1 MPQPLKGPQPSFSNA
16 VHYASALIMLLLTAP
31 LGGAVKVHVDLCP
44 DLNMPGD
51 NAHMFVNAVP
61 ELASSL

>member
-1 MPQPLKGPQPSFSNA
+1 
-16 VHYASALIMLLLTAP
+16 MLLLTAP

-44 DLNMPGD
+44 VLNMPGD
-51 NAHMFVNAVP
+51 SAHMFVIAVP